1 MNTVKLTPDNV
12 FQYIGYEIIF
22 KTRNNHI
29 VKRIIGVSKTGKS
42 IQIEH
47 PDLQNNLQIESRN
60 IFIILKNT

>member
-1 MNTVKLTPDNV
+1 MNTVRLKTDNV

-22 KTRNNHI
+22 KKHNCNV

-47 PDLQNNLQIESRN
+47 PNLQNNLQIESRN
-60 IFIILKNT
+60 IFIIL